1 MQPVGQWKITLPKL
15 DLSMIEARLTMGYG
29 AKLDGGTVWPNLP
42 HTRYSFTLNSVS
54 RRKA

>member
-15 DLSMIEARLTMGYG
+15 DLSMIEATLTMGYS
-29 AKLDGGTVWPNLP
+29 AKFDGGTVWPNPP
-42 HTRYSFTLNSVS
+42 HTHYSFNLNSVS

>member
-15 DLSMIEARLTMGYG
+15 DLSMIEATLTMGYG

-42 HTRYSFTLNSVS
+42 YTRYSFTLNSVS
-54 RRKA
+54 RRKV